1 LFKKYRLAWWLI
13 HKQPQMNFLKSTLS
27 IFLAGIAVI
36 SGCQQPNQQKSNEPL
51 TRNDSIAIAKAIKE
65 DYPDSVNNERMARAM
80 PESDASPLDVNIKP
94 PAIQWEDVLAYKAK
108 YDAAPVMRNSSG
120 DAIKGFMVNEET
132 YRYLLANKE
141 IKGLYIRLAKNP
153 ANDYTLLLLGTDE
166 KGRLLVTSKE
176 QEVSSLYAN
185 FNYLGECPSGCPSN
199 FDTK

>member
-1 LFKKYRLAWWLI
+1 
-13 HKQPQMNFLKSTLS
+13 MNISKSTLS

-51 TRNDSIAIAKAIKE
+51 TRNDSIAIARAIKE
-65 DYPDSVNNERMARAM
+65 DYPDSANNERMARSM
-80 PESDASPLDVNIKP
+80 PESAASPLDVDIKP

-132 YRYLLANKE
+132 YRYLLANKD

-166 KGRLLVTSKE
+166 TGRLLVTSKG

-185 FNYLGECPSGCPSN
+185 FNYLGQCPSLCPLN
-199 FDTK
+199 FDND

>member
-1 LFKKYRLAWWLI
+1 
-13 HKQPQMNFLKSTLS
+13 MNISKSTLS

-51 TRNDSIAIAKAIKE
+51 TRNDSIAIARAIKE
-65 DYPDSVNNERMARAM
+65 DYPDSANNERMARSM
-80 PESDASPLDVNIKP
+80 PESAASPLDADIKP

-132 YRYLLANKE
+132 YRYLLANKD

-166 KGRLLVTSKE
+166 TGRLLVTSKE
-176 QEVSSLYAN
+176 QEVSSSYAN
-185 FNYLGECPSGCPSN
+185 FNYLGTCPTLCPLN
-199 FDTK
+199 FDNE